1 MFCNNCGKEIVDGA
15 KFCNYCG
22 AQTNTQPRM
31 AQPVQPAQSA
41 QPAQQQAPAEE
52 KKGGKRFLS
61 ILIAVVVFFAVRYAT
76 ENIISGKKSATN
88 TSSGSTGVIEINKPN
103 PLSTCYYGALYQDGY
118 LTYGSARVALNGFK
132 LIPGGEGEGDWLMSA
147 DETVLLGVNKTL
159 EASVSYDASD
169 ADGILKSYSGSS
181 FTNVQMVDFRKYEQ
195 NGYPVIRYIISCNED
210 GLDQYIGELIIL
222 PGKTASEAMRI
233 SMYTLAENGSAP
245 IDQVFDSLSISSAYN
260 LKSGDTTEMGVE
272 QITVK

>member
-31 AQPVQPAQSA
+31 AEPAQPVQPT
-41 QPAQQQAPAEE
+41 QQQAAPVEE

-61 ILIAVVVFFAVRYAT
+61 ILIAVAVFFVVRYAT
-76 ENIISGKKSATN
+76 ENIFFGKKSTAN
-88 TSSGSTGVIEINKPN
+88 TSTGSSGVIEISRPN

-132 LIPGGEGEGDWLMSA
+132 LLPSGEGENDWLMSA
-147 DETVLLGVNKTL
+147 DDTLLVGVNKTL
-159 EASVSYDASD
+159 EVGVSYDASD

-181 FTNVQMVDFRKYEQ
+181 FTNMQMVDFRKYEQ
-195 NGYPVIRYIISCNED
+195 NGYPVIRYVMSCNED
-210 GLDQYIGELIIL
+210 GLDEYIGELIIL
-222 PGKTASEAMRI
+222 PEKTANESMRI
-233 SMYTLAENGSAP
+233 TVCSLAESGIGP
-245 IDQVFDSLSISSAYN
+245 INEVFDSLSISSAYN
-260 LKSGDTTEMGVE
+260 LKSGDTTDMGVQ